1 MLRGGFGRP
10 SVALPNAMGSAPA
23 PASDIESSKDEML
36 GEGRALPWADGMAF
50 VQRIIALAL
59 ADLALADAKSGW
71 VFFDRGLL
79 DALAALQHLTGQ
91 PALAVI
97 SQKHRFHRCVFLA
110 PPWSEIYVTDTERR
124 HSFDTAVAEY

>member
-1 MLRGGFGRP
+1 
-10 SVALPNAMGSAPA
+10 
-23 PASDIESSKDEML
+23 ML

-59 ADLALADAKSGW
+59 ADLASADAERL
-71 VFFDRGLL
+71 FFDRGLI
-79 DALAALQHLTGQ
+79 DALAALKHLTGQ
-91 PALAVI
+91 PTIAVI

-124 HSFDTAVAEY
+124 HSFDAAVAEY